1 MKELTLLEKKVIILL
16 TYEISNTFH
25 PIFKNNLTDIINN
38 IKLKKY
44 TKRQIEMVWH
54 DTLDKFLD
62 GHELADTRIEDSEDL
77 REIDRLLIE
86 NFGEGEGLAPEK
98 WKMNRKI
105 RTILKRGIRDAEEA
119 RMVDDYICQTTD
131 EDEIK
136 RAETVLQEFEE
147 KIKALLQKDHI
158 SSKSEY
164 SFLSK
169 YRIELND
176 DTPAAQKIDS
186 MIEDFRKK
194 KNC

>member
-16 TYEISNTFH
+16 TYEISNTSDT
-25 PIFKNNLTDIINN
+25 ISKNNLTDIINN

-54 DTLDKFLD
+54 DTLDKY
-62 GHELADTRIEDSEDL
+62 ELADTRIEDSEDL
-77 REIDRLLIE
+77 REMDRLLIE

-136 RAETVLQEFEE
+136 RAETILQEFEE

-186 MIEDFRKK
+186 MIEDFREK

>member
-16 TYEISNTFH
+16 TYEISNISDT
-25 PIFKNNLTDIINN
+25 ISKNILTDIINN

-54 DTLDKFLD
+54 DTLDKY
-62 GHELADTRIEDSEDL
+62 ELADTKIEDSEDL

>member
-16 TYEISNTFH
+16 TYEISNISDT
-25 PIFKNNLTDIINN
+25 ISKNILTDIINN

-44 TKRQIEMVWH
+44 TKRQIEMAWH
-54 DTLDKFLD
+54 DTLDKY
-62 GHELADTRIEDSEDL
+62 ELADTRIEDSEDL
-77 REIDRLLIE
+77 REMDRLLIE

>member
-16 TYEISNTFH
+16 TYEISNISDT
-25 PIFKNNLTDIINN
+25 ISKNILTDIINN

-54 DTLDKFLD
+54 DFLD

-194 KNC
+194 KELLVPV

>member
-16 TYEISNTFH
+16 TYKISNISDT
-25 PIFKNNLTDIINN
+25 ISKNILTDIINN

-54 DTLDKFLD
+54 DTLDKY
-62 GHELADTRIEDSEDL
+62 ELADTRIEDSEDL

-186 MIEDFRKK
+186 MIEDFREK

>member
-16 TYEISNTFH
+16 TYEISNISDT
-25 PIFKNNLTDIINN
+25 ISKNILTDIINN

-44 TKRQIEMVWH
+44 TKRQIEMTWRE
-54 DTLDKFLD
+54 TLEDY
-62 GHELADTRIEDSEDL
+62 ELADTRIEDSEDL

-136 RAETVLQEFEE
+136 RAETILQEFEE

-186 MIEDFRKK
+186 MIEDFRTK

>member
-16 TYEISNTFH
+16 TYEINNISDT
-25 PIFKNNLTDIINN
+25 ISKNILTDIINN

-54 DTLDKFLD
+54 DTLDKY
-62 GHELADTRIEDSEDL
+62 ELADTRIEGSKYL

-105 RTILKRGIRDAEEA
+105 RAILKRGIRDAEEA

-131 EDEIK
+131 EVEIK
-136 RAETVLQEFEE
+136 RAETVLQEFEG

-186 MIEDFRKK
+186 MIEEFRKK
-194 KNC
+194 TQK

>member
-1 MKELTLLEKKVIILL
+1 MKELTLLEKKLIVLLKYKIKSAFFLESKIELEAIIEKIR
-16 TYEISNTFH
+16 TR
-25 PIFKNNLTDIINN
+25 NLTH
-38 IKLKKY
+38 
-44 TKRQIEMVWH
+44 RQIEMAWH
-54 DTLDKFLD
+54 DFLD
-62 GHELADTRIEDSEDL
+62 GYELADTKIEDSEDL

-136 RAETVLQEFEE
+136 RAETILQEFEE

-176 DTPAAQKIDS
+176 DTPTAQKIDS
-186 MIEDFRKK
+186 MIEDFRTK

>member
-1 MKELTLLEKKVIILL
+1 MKELTLLEKKLIVLLKYKIKSAFFLESKIELEAII
-16 TYEISNTFH
+16 EKIR
-25 PIFKNNLTDIINN
+25 IRNLTN
-38 IKLKKY
+38 
-44 TKRQIEMVWH
+44 RQIEMAWH
-54 DTLDKFLD
+54 DFLD
-62 GHELADTRIEDSEDL
+62 GYELADTKIEDSEDL

-136 RAETVLQEFEE
+136 RAGIILQEFEE

>member
-16 TYEISNTFH
+16 TYEISNISDT
-25 PIFKNNLTDIINN
+25 ISKNILTDIINN

-44 TKRQIEMVWH
+44 TKRQIEMTWRE
-54 DTLDKFLD
+54 TLEDY
-62 GHELADTRIEDSEDL
+62 ELADTRIEDSEDL

-131 EDEIK
+131 EVEIK

-186 MIEDFRKK
+186 MIEEFRKK

>member
-16 TYEISNTFH
+16 TYEINNISDT
-25 PIFKNNLTDIINN
+25 ISKNILTDIINN

-54 DTLDKFLD
+54 DTLDKY
-62 GHELADTRIEDSEDL
+62 ELADTRIEDSKYL

-105 RTILKRGIRDAEEA
+105 RTILKRGIRDVEEA

-136 RAETVLQEFEE
+136 KAETVLQEFEE

-186 MIEDFRKK
+186 MIEEFRKK

>member
-16 TYEISNTFH
+16 TYEINNISDT
-25 PIFKNNLTDIINN
+25 ISKNILTDIINN

-54 DTLDKFLD
+54 DFLD

-136 RAETVLQEFEE
+136 KAETILQEFEE

-169 YRIELND
+169 YKIELNN

-186 MIEDFRKK
+186 MIEEFRKK
-194 KNC
+194 TQK

>member
-44 TKRQIEMVWH
+44 TKRQIEMTWRE
-54 DTLDKFLD
+54 TLEDY
-62 GHELADTRIEDSEDL
+62 ELADTRIEDSEDL

-186 MIEDFRKK
+186 MIEDFREK

>member
-16 TYEISNTFH
+16 TYEISNISDT
-25 PIFKNNLTDIINN
+25 ISKNILTDIINN

-54 DTLDKFLD
+54 DTLDKY
-62 GHELADTRIEDSEDL
+62 ELADTRIEDSEDL
-77 REIDRLLIE
+77 REMDRLLIE

-136 RAETVLQEFEE
+136 KAETILQEFEE

-186 MIEDFRKK
+186 MIEEFRKK

>member
-1 MKELTLLEKKVIILL
+1 MKELTLLEKKLIVLLKYKIKSTFFLESKIELEAIIEKIR
-16 TYEISNTFH
+16 TR
-25 PIFKNNLTDIINN
+25 NLTN
-38 IKLKKY
+38 
-44 TKRQIEMVWH
+44 RQIEMAWH
-54 DTLDKFLD
+54 DFLD
-62 GHELADTRIEDSEDL
+62 GYELADTRIEDSEDL

-136 RAETVLQEFEE
+136 RAETVLQEFEG

-186 MIEDFRKK
+186 MIEEFRKK
-194 KNC
+194 TQK

>member
-44 TKRQIEMVWH
+44 TKRQIEMTWRE
-54 DTLDKFLD
+54 TLEDY
-62 GHELADTRIEDSEDL
+62 ELADTRIEDSEDL

>member
-16 TYEISNTFH
+16 TYEISNISDT
-25 PIFKNNLTDIINN
+25 ISKNILTDIINN

-54 DTLDKFLD
+54 DTLDKY
-62 GHELADTRIEDSEDL
+62 ELADTRIEDSEDL
-77 REIDRLLIE
+77 REMDRLLIE

-131 EDEIK
+131 EDEMK

>member
-16 TYEISNTFH
+16 TYEISNISDT
-25 PIFKNNLTDIINN
+25 ISKNILTDIINN

-54 DTLDKFLD
+54 DFLD

-131 EDEIK
+131 EVEIK

-186 MIEDFRKK
+186 MIEEFRKK

>member
-54 DTLDKFLD
+54 DFLD
-62 GHELADTRIEDSEDL
+62 GYELADTRIEDSEDL

-131 EDEIK
+131 EVEIK

-186 MIEDFRKK
+186 MIEEFRKK
-194 KNC
+194 TQK

>member
-25 PIFKNNLTDIINN
+25 PILKNNLTDIINN

-44 TKRQIEMVWH
+44 TKRQIEMTWRE
-54 DTLDKFLD
+54 TLEDY
-62 GHELADTRIEDSEDL
+62 ELADTRIEDSEDL
-77 REIDRLLIE
+77 QEIDRLLIE

-136 RAETVLQEFEE
+136 RAESVLQEFEE

>member
-54 DTLDKFLD
+54 DILD
-62 GHELADTRIEDSEDL
+62 GYELADTRIEDSEDL

-186 MIEDFRKK
+186 MIEDFREK

>member
-16 TYEISNTFH
+16 TYKISNISDT
-25 PIFKNNLTDIINN
+25 ISKNILTDIINN

-44 TKRQIEMVWH
+44 TKRQIEMTWRE
-54 DTLDKFLD
+54 TLEDY
-62 GHELADTRIEDSEDL
+62 ELADTRIEDSEDL
-77 REIDRLLIE
+77 REMDRLLIE

-136 RAETVLQEFEE
+136 RAETILQEFEE

>member
-16 TYEISNTFH
+16 TYKISNISDT
-25 PIFKNNLTDIINN
+25 ISKNILTDIINN

-44 TKRQIEMVWH
+44 TKRQIEMTWRE
-54 DTLDKFLD
+54 TLEDY
-62 GHELADTRIEDSEDL
+62 ELADTRIEDSEDL
-77 REIDRLLIE
+77 QEIDRLLIE

>member
-16 TYEISNTFH
+16 TYKISNISDT
-25 PIFKNNLTDIINN
+25 ISKNILTDIINN

-54 DTLDKFLD
+54 DFLD
-62 GHELADTRIEDSEDL
+62 GYELADTRIEDSEDL

-186 MIEDFRKK
+186 MIEDFREK

>member
-54 DTLDKFLD
+54 DILD
-62 GHELADTRIEDSEDL
+62 GYELADTRIEDSEDL

-136 RAETVLQEFEE
+136 RAETILQEFEE

>member
-54 DTLDKFLD
+54 DFLD
-62 GHELADTRIEDSEDL
+62 GYELADTRIEDSEDL
-77 REIDRLLIE
+77 REMDRLLIE

-136 RAETVLQEFEE
+136 RAETVLQKFEE

>member
-16 TYEISNTFH
+16 TYEINNISDT
-25 PIFKNNLTDIINN
+25 ISKNILTDIINN

-54 DTLDKFLD
+54 DFLD

-131 EDEIK
+131 EVEIK

-186 MIEDFRKK
+186 MIEEFRKK
-194 KNC
+194 TQK

>member
-16 TYEISNTFH
+16 TYEISNTSDT
-25 PIFKNNLTDIINN
+25 ISKNNLTDIINN

-54 DTLDKFLD
+54 DFLD
-62 GHELADTRIEDSEDL
+62 GYELADTRIEDSEDL

>member
-1 MKELTLLEKKVIILL
+1 MKELTLLEKKLIVLLKYKIKSAFFLESKIELEAIIEKIR
-16 TYEISNTFH
+16 TR
-25 PIFKNNLTDIINN
+25 NLTN
-38 IKLKKY
+38 
-44 TKRQIEMVWH
+44 RQIEMAWH
-54 DTLDKFLD
+54 DFLD
-62 GHELADTRIEDSEDL
+62 GYELADTKIEDSEDL

-86 NFGEGEGLAPEK
+86 NFGEGEGLALEK

-136 RAETVLQEFEE
+136 RAETILQEFEE

>member
-54 DTLDKFLD
+54 DTLDKY
-62 GHELADTRIEDSEDL
+62 ELADTRIEDSEDL

-131 EDEIK
+131 EVEIK

-169 YRIELND
+169 YKIELNN

-186 MIEDFRKK
+186 MIEEFRKK

>member
-16 TYEISNTFH
+16 TYEISNISDT
-25 PIFKNNLTDIINN
+25 ISKNILTDIINN

-54 DTLDKFLD
+54 DTLDKY
-62 GHELADTRIEDSEDL
+62 ELADTRIEDSEDL

-164 SFLSK
+164 SFMSK

>member
-1 MKELTLLEKKVIILL
+1 MKELTLLEKKLIVLLKYKIKSAFFLESKIELEAIIEKIR
-16 TYEISNTFH
+16 TR
-25 PIFKNNLTDIINN
+25 NLTN
-38 IKLKKY
+38 
-44 TKRQIEMVWH
+44 RQIEMAWH
-54 DTLDKFLD
+54 DFLD
-62 GHELADTRIEDSEDL
+62 GYELADTKIEDSEDL

-136 RAETVLQEFEE
+136 RAETILQEFEK

-186 MIEDFRKK
+186 MIEESRKK

>member
-16 TYEISNTFH
+16 TYKISNISDT
-25 PIFKNNLTDIINN
+25 ISKNILTDIINN

-44 TKRQIEMVWH
+44 TKRQIEMAWH
-54 DTLDKFLD
+54 DTLDKY
-62 GHELADTRIEDSEDL
+62 ELADTRIEDSEDL
-77 REIDRLLIE
+77 REMDRLLIE

-136 RAETVLQEFEE
+136 RAETVLQKFEE

>member
-16 TYEISNTFH
+16 TYKISNISDT
-25 PIFKNNLTDIINN
+25 ISKNILTDIINN

-54 DTLDKFLD
+54 DTLDKY
-62 GHELADTRIEDSEDL
+62 ELADTRIEDSEDL

-136 RAETVLQEFEE
+136 RAETVLQKFEE

>member
-16 TYEISNTFH
+16 TYKISNISDT
-25 PIFKNNLTDIINN
+25 ISKNILTDIINN

-54 DTLDKFLD
+54 DTLDKY
-62 GHELADTRIEDSEDL
+62 ELADTRIEDSEDL

-131 EDEIK
+131 EEEIK
-136 RAETVLQEFEE
+136 RAETVLQKFEE

>member
-16 TYEISNTFH
+16 TYEISNISDT
-25 PIFKNNLTDIINN
+25 ISKNILTDIINN

-54 DTLDKFLD
+54 DFLD

-186 MIEDFRKK
+186 MIEDSRKK

>member
-16 TYEISNTFH
+16 TYKISNISDT
-25 PIFKNNLTDIINN
+25 ISKNILTDIINN

-54 DTLDKFLD
+54 DTLDKY
-62 GHELADTRIEDSEDL
+62 ELADTRIEDSEDL
-77 REIDRLLIE
+77 REMDRLLIE

-147 KIKALLQKDHI
+147 KNKTLLQKDHI

-186 MIEDFRKK
+186 MIEEFRKK

>member
-16 TYEISNTFH
+16 TYEISNTSDT
-25 PIFKNNLTDIINN
+25 ISKNNLTDIINN

-54 DTLDKFLD
+54 DFLD
-62 GHELADTRIEDSEDL
+62 GYELADTRIEDSEDL

-186 MIEDFRKK
+186 MIEDFREK

>member
-16 TYEISNTFH
+16 TYKISNISDT
-25 PIFKNNLTDIINN
+25 IFKNNLTDIINN

-54 DTLDKFLD
+54 DTLDKY
-62 GHELADTRIEDSEDL
+62 ELADTRIEDSEDL

-98 WKMNRKI
+98 WEMNRKI

-131 EDEIK
+131 EDEMK